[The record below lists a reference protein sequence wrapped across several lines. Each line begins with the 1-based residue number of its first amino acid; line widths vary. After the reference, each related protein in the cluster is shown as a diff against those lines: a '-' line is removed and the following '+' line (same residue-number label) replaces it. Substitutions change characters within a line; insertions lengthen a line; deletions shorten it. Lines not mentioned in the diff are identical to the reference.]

1 MVLSPPFL
9 SSRTFQLRARAARA
23 LAAAIATPLLALTFA
38 ASAEAAAAIDM
49 GEAHEY
55 SVLGDTVTS
64 TGVTAMSDSL
74 GADVLSGSPIVLGE
88 TNLGADD
95 DGPKAAMSD
104 AYAEAMLA
112 PSDETVATLDGRT
125 FTPGVYTVTGAAGL
139 AAAGTMTLDGAV
151 DDVFIFQIGGA
162 LTTGANAEV
171 ILQGGVDPCNVF
183 WQINGAA
190 TVGAGSK
197 LAGTFMTSADVVMGA
212 SARVDGRLLSAG
224 NTSLDSSA
232 VRTACTDTVIVPGP
246 AGPTGPAGPA
256 GADGDDGAAGASGPA
271 GADGDDG
278 AAGASGAD
286 GAPGPAGT
294 AGSAGA
300 AGTPGAEG
308 AAGSTGLTGIAGIFG
323 PTGAQGP
330 MGATGPTGPAGLVPQ
345 VTTTRLCVTNRPNRH
360 AVRRRQSVRWT
371 IVVRNCGAHVA
382 TSVKVSNSLR
392 DGARFKALD
401 GGKLV
406 RRQLRWNVGTLAPG
420 ARTAYE
426 VVTRFDADPPLGSF
440 VNSVRADGDNT
451 PAKRGHG
458 SVTVKRT

>member
-1 MVLSPPFL
+1 MVPSLPFL

-88 TNLGADD
+88 RNLDAEDD
-95 DGPKAAMSD
+95 RAKAAMED

-125 FTPGVYTVTGAAGL
+125 FTPGVYTVTGAAGF
-139 AAAGTMTLDGAV
+139 AAAGTMTLNGAV

-232 VRTACTDTVIVPGP
+232 VRTACTDTVVVPGP
-246 AGPTGPAGPA
+246 AGPTGPA
-256 GADGDDGAAGASGPA
+256 GADGDDGAAGAP
-271 GADGDDG
+271 
-278 AAGASGAD
+278 GAD
-286 GAPGPAGT
+286 GAP
-294 AGSAGA
+294 
-300 AGTPGAEG
+300 
-308 AAGSTGLTGIAGIFG
+308 
-323 PTGAQGP
+323 GAQGP
-330 MGATGPTGPAGLVPQ
+330 MGATRPAGPAGSVPQ

-440 VNSVRADGDNT
+440 VSSVRADGDNT
-451 PAKRGHG
+451 PAKRGNG